1 MIKACD
7 ALVARKPN
15 FKVNYTENQI
25 LKLITQQRCKSLCN
39 YGLFKYSVFLA
50 PVTLLVILPF

>member
-15 FKVNYTENQI
+15 FNVNYTAKMQI
-25 LKLITQQRCKSLCN
+25 VVQSWIIQ
-39 YGLFKYSVFLA
+39 VFR
-50 PVTLLVILPF
+50 VFSSGDTIGNFIIF

>member
-15 FKVNYTENQI
+15 FNVNYTAKMQI
-25 LKLITQQRCKSLCN
+25 IVQSWIVQVLSSGDIIGNFTIFE
-39 YGLFKYSVFLA
+39 G
-50 PVTLLVILPF
+50 